1 MHKMLEVYLEN
12 YLVDITREKKLM
24 KIKEYEEIQKELD
37 ELHHE
42 IIKLLE
48 KEIGHDVA
56 YDFIFKLDELNWY
69 ITEYEIKDAFEYG
82 FNAGLQI
89 GLNVYKKEN
98 VSEE

>member
-1 MHKMLEVYLEN
+1 MHKMLEVYLN
-12 YLVDITREKKLM
+12 DYLNDITREKKLM
-24 KIKEYEEIQKELD
+24 KIKEYEEIQKELN
-37 ELHHE
+37 ELHDE

-89 GLNVYKKEN
+89 GVNACKK
-98 VSEE
+98 VDVEEE